1 MKKTII
7 ISLFFGCCACE
18 NKTPKAID
26 NQSLQKNTSANI
38 FHSERIRDSI
48 FYNVIEITDNDVVKN
63 NDKYLFNVEIQKSE
77 EIPVLFVSA
86 RIPLEILSGI
96 YPDFPKLIVI
106 APNWNLYDEVAKQMP
121 SDIGCA
127 EPRTSTVIYEFNR
140 ESKTLLKDSII
151 VMDTFPEMRFKTISK

>member
-7 ISLFFGCCACE
+7 ISVLFAFYACA
-18 NKTPKAID
+18 NKTPKVTE
-26 NQSLQKNTSANI
+26 NQSLQKNTSAHT
-38 FHSERIRDSI
+38 FYSKRIRDSI

-63 NDKYLFNVEIQKSE
+63 GTKYLFNVEIPKSE
-77 EIPVLFVSA
+77 ETPVLFVSA

-96 YPDFPKLIVI
+96 YPEFPKLIVI

-140 ESKTLLKDSII
+140 ENKMLLKDSII
-151 VMDTFPEMRFKTISK
+151 VMDTFPEMRFKTTSK

>member
-1 MKKTII
+1 MV
-7 ISLFFGCCACE
+7 
-18 NKTPKAID
+18 
-26 NQSLQKNTSANI
+26 
-38 FHSERIRDSI
+38 R
-48 FYNVIEITDNDVVKN
+48 N
-63 NDKYLFNVEIQKSE
+63 NDKYLFNVEIPKSE